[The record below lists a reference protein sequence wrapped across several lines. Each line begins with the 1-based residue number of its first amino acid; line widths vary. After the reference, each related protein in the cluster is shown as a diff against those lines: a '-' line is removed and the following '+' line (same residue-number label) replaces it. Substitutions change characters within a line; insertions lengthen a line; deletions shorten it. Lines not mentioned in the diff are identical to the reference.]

1 MNLNQLLI
9 WTICL
14 SCFSFL
20 VRTLL
25 DRRGRGWSMVSGGIL
40 IITGALFYLASDLAA
55 WVGGSLWLL
64 FLIIPAL
71 GCARVNQLIYQE
83 RYRGAR
89 RWANCLR
96 WLHPADGWFEQPFI
110 LKTLEMGQQGQ
121 IAAAIKRLHPYETT
135 VTPMGRNATALL
147 FIMGA
152 RWQELLQWIEHHVP
166 ESVLREDPHLVVN
179 YLRALGETGD
189 LNGLLWGLERYES
202 TLTKAGN
209 PIPLNLARLF
219 AFAFCGS
226 IDRVCLLLAEPLADY
241 PPSMQKFWRLTA
253 QMAAGQNPK
262 AREQLADLQQER
274 ENSILGAAIAW
285 RLSHPPADP
294 QTALIPFSQ
303 AMLRRLRG
311 SLKQETRYGTSFGL
325 APRRARI
332 TYILIAS
339 NLLFFLLE
347 VALGGSKNTD
357 TLDQLGALMPY
368 AVWQGE
374 WWRSIA
380 ANFLHYGALHLFSNM
395 VGLYFLGPFV
405 EAIAGR
411 WRYIFIYFGSG
422 IGAMYAFSAI
432 AIAQGMPY
440 QRLVGASA
448 AIMGIL
454 GAILAILLKGWLYE
468 KSQVAAKRLRLF
480 LAIVALQVAFDLLI
494 PEVSFLAHALGL
506 GFGFAIAMVIFPKG
520 SGSR

>member
-25 DRRGRGWSMVSGGIL
+25 ERSGRGWSIASGGIL
-40 IITGALFYLASDLAA
+40 FITGALFYLTPHLAG
-55 WVGGSLWLL
+55 WVGGSLWVL
-64 FLIIPAL
+64 FLIIPVFA
-71 GCARVNQLIYQE
+71 CARVNQLIYQE
-83 RYRGAR
+83 RYRKAR
-89 RWANCLR
+89 RLAYYLR

-110 LKTLEMGQQGQ
+110 LKTLEMGQQGD
-121 IAAAIKRLHPYETT
+121 ITEAIKRLHPYANPTM
-135 VTPMGRNATALL
+135 PMGLNAMALL

-166 ESVLREDPHLVVN
+166 ESVLVGDPHLIVN

-189 LNGLLWGLERYES
+189 LNGLLWGLERYEGH
-202 TLTKAGN
+202 LTKAGS
-209 PIPLNLARLF
+209 PIPLNLGRLF
-219 AFAFCGS
+219 AFAFCGLV
-226 IDRVCLLLAEPLADY
+226 DRVCRLLAEPLADY
-241 PPSMQKFWRLTA
+241 PPSKQKFWRLTA
-253 QMAAGQNPK
+253 QMAARQNPK
-262 AREQLADLQQER
+262 AREQLLSLQKSTQD
-274 ENSILGAAIAW
+274 SILEAAIAW

-294 QTALIPFSQ
+294 EVILIPFSWQ
-303 AMLRRLRG
+303 MLRRLKG
-311 SLKQETRYGTSFGL
+311 SLQQETRYGTAIALS
-325 APRRARI
+325 PRRARV
-332 TYILIAS
+332 TYTLIVL
-339 NLLFFLLE
+339 NLCFFMLE
-347 VALGGSKNTD
+347 IALGGSKNTE

-380 ANFLHYGALHLFSNM
+380 ANFLHYGVLHLFSNM

-411 WRYIFIYFGSG
+411 WRYLFIYFGSG
-422 IGAMYAFSAI
+422 IGAMYAFTAI
-432 AIAQGMPY
+432 AIVQGMPY

-454 GAILAILLKGWLYE
+454 GAILAILLQGWLQE

-480 LAIVALQVAFDLLI
+480 LAIVALQVTFDLLI

-506 GFGFAIAMVIFPKG
+506 GFGFAIAMILFPKG
-520 SGSR
+520 LGNR